1 MATGTN
7 GIATRTNA
15 NSKSSGAF
23 ASDLTRCVSYASAY
37 ETGDFNI
44 PNLYYTTVNN
54 WSQTLPSPLINKSI
68 TRSLADL
75 TQASTYVDV
84 NISSISV
91 DVTFKNTTGLIIK
104 SPICKGRFVF
114 QLLDASNNIIDTKSY
129 DWSIQHIGSIGIG
142 GTATTARIFRGMRSM
157 FRLYKQA
164 KKVQVTCYC
173 DSVSSGSV
181 SSITFQQDLNG
192 TVYYFE
198 GNKLIKYS
206 DLTAK

>member
-37 ETGDFNI
+37 ETGVFNI
-44 PNLYYTTVNN
+44 PNLYYTPVNY
-54 WSQTLPSPLINKSI
+54 WSLTLPSPLVNKSI
-68 TRSLADL
+68 TKSLVDL

-84 NISSISV
+84 NIPGIIV
-91 DVTFKNTTGLIIK
+91 NVTFKNTTGLIIK
-104 SPICKGRFVF
+104 NPICKGRFVF

-129 DWSIQHIGSIGIG
+129 DWSIQYVGSIGTG
-142 GTATTARIFRGMRSM
+142 GTADGRRIFNGLRSM

-173 DSVSSGSV
+173 DSVSPGSA
-181 SSITFQQDLNG
+181 SSITFQQGLNG